1 MVVFIG
7 DTIFNRSV
15 WKSTEM
21 IRQVD
26 KVSATGR
33 FICLRFCIGIPS
45 SLLHPHTHAYIIREF
60 VSFVRPFQVI
70 NLCIF
75 TQCIHDF
82 LHKSINVRTKWY
94 LSSQMSY
101 FNHLT
106 VHWYECMRVCVHVKW
121 WTLIVC
127 YKHKCKF
134 SHFSFCFIA
143 IRSIQRL
150 RP

>member
-1 MVVFIG
+1 
-7 DTIFNRSV
+7 
-15 WKSTEM
+15 M

-45 SLLHPHTHAYIIREF
+45 SLFHPHTHAYIIREF
-60 VSFVRPFQVI
+60 VSCVRPFQVI

-106 VHWYECMRVCVHVKW
+106 VHRYECMRMSSDELLSYVTSINVNF
-121 WTLIVC
+121 LISRFVLLRFGQFKS
-127 YKHKCKF
+127 YGHNSF
-134 SHFSFCFIA
+134 VLLVFHFLSLIHNAFG
-143 IRSIQRL
+143 L
-150 RP
+150 